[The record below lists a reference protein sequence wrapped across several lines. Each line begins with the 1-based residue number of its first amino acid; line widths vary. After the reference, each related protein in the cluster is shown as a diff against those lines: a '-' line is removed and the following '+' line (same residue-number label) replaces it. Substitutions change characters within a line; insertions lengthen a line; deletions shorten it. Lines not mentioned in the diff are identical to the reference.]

1 MYIPPFRMPEHSRWA
16 LWLSQRSYQQVGYN
30 LVIQRR
36 AFILASLFAASG
48 IAPPIWA
55 KSVPKRGPV
64 QSTQDSQSSAVPP
77 ATAGPVAPPVEFVC
91 PMHPDVRSLKPG
103 VCPRCGMTLVANL
116 PDRVEYPLEM
126 VVDPSPPRA
135 GKDVQFGFTVL
146 EPKTRLRVN
155 DFQVMHEKLYH
166 LFIVSQDLQYF
177 VHDHPE
183 KDSDGTFRLHTV
195 LPRPGMYRVL
205 SDFYPTGG
213 TPQLIVKTVVLPGA
227 ALAPGAELKP
237 DLAPKDSANM
247 RVSLTMQPAQPI
259 AGMKTL
265 MFFHLDPADGL
276 EPYLGSWSHMLAASD
291 DLVDMIH
298 DHPFVADGGPQMQFN
313 MIFPRSRTYRV
324 WVQFQRK
331 GVVNTAVFN
340 IPVAE
345 LR

>member
-1 MYIPPFRMPEHSRWA
+1 
-16 LWLSQRSYQQVGYN
+16 
-30 LVIQRR
+30 LVIISIIQRR
-36 AFILASLFAASG
+36 AFILGSLFAAGGVALPGRAKRDRETDPAQSPQ
-48 IAPPIWA
+48 ASKSPP
-55 KSVPKRGPV
+55 
-64 QSTQDSQSSAVPP
+64 
-77 ATAGPVAPPVEFVC
+77 TAAQAEPPVEFVC

-116 PDRVEYPLEM
+116 PDRIEYPLRM
-126 VVDPSPPRA
+126 ALKPSQPRA
-135 GKDVQFGFTVL
+135 GKEVEFAFTVL
-146 EPKTRLRVN
+146 DPKTGQRVN

-177 VHDHPE
+177 VHDHPA
-183 KDSDGTFRLHTV
+183 KGADGTFRFHTV
-195 LPRPGMYRVL
+195 LPSPQMYRIL

-227 ALAPGAELKP
+227 VLTPGVQLQP
-237 DLAPKDSANM
+237 DLAPKDAANM
-247 RVSLTMQPAQPI
+247 RISLTMQPARPI

-276 EPYLGSWSHMLAASD
+276 EQYLGSWSHMLAASD
-291 DLVDMIH
+291 DLIDMIH

-313 MIFPRSRTYRV
+313 MIFPRARTYRV

-345 LR
+345 LKV